1 MGLGS
6 HLDDEALAGL
16 RRLAVDQ
23 VAKPVA
29 KPRAAEPKK
38 PVKNKPRH
46 KAAAPKMSVKKPQK
60 VVISARQ
67 PKKQNR
73 PAMQTDEDRRRNGL
87 TPPRTGTTSVVKSVV
102 STVPVVASKRVEKAP
117 AKFEVPK
124 GKTFSP
130 KPNARVSLGKARS
143 RLAVDDKKIRR
154 LCLALQ
160 IELLGDEDNPAISGT
175 DFEKL
180 RLHIAR
186 KNAGLDV
193 TPASMSFE
201 ERLRG
206 KYSAGAWNGEGSPLA
221 RYDARMDAAK
231 KESAPKT
238 GSVPYIK
245 VVSGGLPTLGK
256 GHH

>member
-6 HLDDEALAGL
+6 HLDVEALAEL
-16 RRLAVDQ
+16 RRLAAVQ

-29 KPRAAEPKK
+29 KPRATEPKK
-38 PVKNKPRH
+38 PTKHKPRQR
-46 KAAAPKMSVKKPQK
+46 ATTPKKSAKKPQK
-60 VVISARQ
+60 VVASAHG
-67 PKKQNR
+67 PKRQNR
-73 PAMQTDEDRRRNGL
+73 PVTQTDEDRRRNGL
-87 TPPRTGTTSVVKSVV
+87 TPPRTGTASVVKSVIYPE
-102 STVPVVASKRVEKAP
+102 PVLGSKKVKQAQ
-117 AKFEVPK
+117 AKFKVSK

-130 KPNARVSLGKARS
+130 KPNDLVSLGMACS
-143 RLAVDDKKIRR
+143 RLAIDGKNMRR
-154 LCLALQ
+154 LCLVLQ
-160 IELLGDEDNPAISGT
+160 IIVLLDEGNSVITGA

-186 KNAGLDV
+186 ENAGLDA
-193 TPASMSFE
+193 TPESMTFE

-221 RYDARMDAAK
+221 RYDAKKDAAK

-238 GSVPYIK
+238 CSVPYVK